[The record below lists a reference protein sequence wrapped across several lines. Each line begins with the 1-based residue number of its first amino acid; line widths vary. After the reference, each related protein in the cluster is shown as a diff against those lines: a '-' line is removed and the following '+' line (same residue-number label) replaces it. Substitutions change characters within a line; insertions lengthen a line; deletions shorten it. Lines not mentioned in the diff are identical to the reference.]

1 MDIDDKLVQLAQEQ
15 GHAHL
20 GKTSCYSRIVQ
31 MFAPMFALY
40 KLYSPLEVEQ
50 SYWDALSSFMSGI
63 LGTFLLFF
71 FENI

>member
-1 MDIDDKLVQLAQEQ
+1 MCAALRQNLAFLESAPR
-15 GHAHL
+15 H
-20 GKTSCYSRIVQ
+20 VQ